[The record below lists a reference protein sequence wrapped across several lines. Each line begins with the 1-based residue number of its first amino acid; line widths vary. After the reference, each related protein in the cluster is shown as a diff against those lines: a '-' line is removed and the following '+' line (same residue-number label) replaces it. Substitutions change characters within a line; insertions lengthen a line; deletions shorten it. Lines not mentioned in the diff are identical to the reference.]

1 MALAGKELGS
11 FLDEPHLAHFATIG
25 PDGKR
30 TERRRYATLSSYLA
44 TADSAGGSRRP

>member
-30 TERRRYATLSSYLA
+30 TERRTYGHALLLPGYC
-44 TADSAGGSRRP
+44 